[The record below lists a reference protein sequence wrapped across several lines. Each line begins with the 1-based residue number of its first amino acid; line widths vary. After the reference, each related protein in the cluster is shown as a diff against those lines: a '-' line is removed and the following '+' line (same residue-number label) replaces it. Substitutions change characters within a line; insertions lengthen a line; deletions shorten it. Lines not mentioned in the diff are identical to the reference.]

1 MSEAPRDP
9 QLVEKLDSMDIAN
22 LRKTA
27 KLYNIPLSR
36 DMTAEDIRNAIHRKR
51 EKQNFVLE
59 ADTSKRPGPGRWRII
74 LHKTSENGVKAGS
87 RPVSLRVQGYFCT
100 IPRNVP
106 VDVPEKV
113 VRVLENSFHYDMVEN
128 ETGDMAMEARLTY
141 PFQIVDFTDGPD
153 PYPGYEKAKA
163 RKYKRREAFR
173 DEFGYWPKNMA
184 QVEEAEE
191 RGLIGPKKPPAIQA
205 DN

>member
-1 MSEAPRDP
+1 MSETPLDP
-9 QLVEKLDSMDIAN
+9 SLVEKLDGMTIGD

-27 KLYNIPLSR
+27 KLYNVNLSR
-36 DMTAEDIRNAIHRKR
+36 EMTAEDIKQAIHRKR
-51 EKQNFVLE
+51 EKQNILLQ
-59 ADTSKRPGPGRWRII
+59 ADTSKRPAPGRWRII
-74 LHKTSENGVKAGS
+74 LHKTTDQGVKAGS
-87 RPVSLRVQGYFCT
+87 RPVTLRVQGYFCT

-113 VRVLENSFHYDMVEN
+113 VRVLENSVHYVMSEDDEGK
-128 ETGDMAMEARLTY
+128 TIMEAVLSY
-141 PFQIVDFTDGPD
+141 PFQLVDFTDGPD

-184 QVEEAEE
+184 QVEDAEQK
-191 RGLIGPKKPPAIQA
+191 GLIGPKKREAKL
-205 DN
+205 DD